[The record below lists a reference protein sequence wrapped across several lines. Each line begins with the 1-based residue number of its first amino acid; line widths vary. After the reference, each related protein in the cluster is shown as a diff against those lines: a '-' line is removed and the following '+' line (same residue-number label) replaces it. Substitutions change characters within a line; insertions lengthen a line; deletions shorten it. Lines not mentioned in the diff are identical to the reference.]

1 MKNITVLYD
10 ASCAFC
16 RRCVAWLQNPL
27 KTPVPTPSML
37 QNQPQYLEMIF
48 IPAQSEEARSRYP
61 GLSRQHTVN
70 ELTVVDDAGGVYY
83 GERAYL
89 MCLYA
94 LEEYREMS
102 VRLSAPAIAPFVKRA
117 FGALTS
123 SRHTLS
129 QLFTTDR

>member
-1 MKNITVLYD
+1 MNSITVLYD

-16 RRCVAWLQNPL
+16 RRCVAWLQNQPHFL
-27 KTPVPTPSML
+27 K
-37 QNQPQYLEMIF
+37 MIF
-48 IPAQSEEARSRYP
+48 IPSQSEEARYLYP
-61 GLSRQHTVN
+61 GLSREHTAN
-70 ELTVVDDAGGVYY
+70 ELTVVDDSGGVYY

-94 LEEYREMS
+94 LKEYREMS
-102 VRLSAPAIAPFVKRA
+102 VRLSAPAVAPFVKRA

-129 QLFTTDR
+129 QLFTTDG